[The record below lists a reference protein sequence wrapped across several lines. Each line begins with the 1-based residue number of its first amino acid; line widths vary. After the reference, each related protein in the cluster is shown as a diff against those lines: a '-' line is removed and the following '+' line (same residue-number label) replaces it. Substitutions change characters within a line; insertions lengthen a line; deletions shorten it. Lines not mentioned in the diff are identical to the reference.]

1 MHKMEQES
9 GTMRQRGRKAVTGR
23 RIRVDSR
30 KRRPPV
36 GHGEG
41 FLLATLLQSVL
52 CAVMLALAFA
62 ASQHWGLTGI
72 KSCFA
77 AALSQETEAA
87 EVFAA
92 VQRARD
98 SRPAGRLRDWISE
111 TIDAALGLGG
121 HSVRDG
127 KGGQLP
133 ADGDEPPSGMMA
145 ALPVL
150 SAAARQPVLGEL
162 TSPFGYREHPITGQR
177 DFHTGA
183 DLAAPEGTPIGAAY
197 PGEVVE
203 VGESEVYGNYVTLF
217 HGGFATRYCH
227 CAAITVREGMKLRQG
242 ETVALVGSTGM
253 STGPHLHFELV
264 IQGKNAD
271 PLCGAQGWVW

>member
-1 MHKMEQES
+1 
-9 GTMRQRGRKAVTGR
+9 MRQRGRKAVTGR

-30 KRRPPV
+30 RRRQPV

-52 CAVMLALAFA
+52 CAMMLALAFA
-62 ASQHWGLTGI
+62 ASQYWGLTGI

-98 SRPAGRLRDWISE
+98 SQPAVRLRDWISE

-121 HSVRDG
+121 HSVQDG

-133 ADGDEPPSGMMA
+133 AGGDEPPSGMMA

-150 SAAARQPVLGEL
+150 SAAARQPVRGEL
-162 TSPFGYREHPITGQR
+162 TSPFGYREHPITGQK
-177 DFHTGA
+177 DFHTGT

-203 VGESEVYGNYVTLF
+203 VGKSEVYGNYVTLF

-242 ETVALVGSTGM
+242 ETVALVGSTGI

>member
-1 MHKMEQES
+1 
-9 GTMRQRGRKAVTGR
+9 MRQRGRKAVTGR

-30 KRRPPV
+30 RRRQPV

-52 CAVMLALAFA
+52 CAMMLALAFA
-62 ASQHWGLTGI
+62 ASQYWGLTGI

-98 SRPAGRLRDWISE
+98 SQPAGRLRDWISE

-121 HSVRDG
+121 HSVQDG

-133 ADGDEPPSGMMA
+133 AGGDEPPSGMMA

-150 SAAARQPVLGEL
+150 SAAARQPGPRGEL
-162 TSPFGYREHPITGQR
+162 TSPLGTGNTR
-177 DFHTGA
+177 SPGRGIFTPEPTLPHRKGRLSARLIPEKWSRWGSRRSTAIMSPCFMA
-183 DLAAPEGTPIGAAY
+183 DLLP
-197 PGEVVE
+197 
-203 VGESEVYGNYVTLF
+203 
-217 HGGFATRYCH
+217 ATV
-227 CAAITVREGMKLRQG
+227 TVRRLPSER
-242 ETVALVGSTGM
+242 E
-253 STGPHLHFELV
+253 
-264 IQGKNAD
+264 
-271 PLCGAQGWVW
+271 